1 MTPNK
6 SLNPTAPREFRGHNT
21 HCGFLG
27 HRIPGAFRDVRGN
40 GADMILISWV
50 LLTLGGEAGRLMPWY
65 DWRELWFASGPCW
78 SG

>member
-27 HRIPGAFRDVRGN
+27 HRIPGAFREVRAEWRGHKADLLGVVDVGGRG
-40 GADMILISWV
+40 G
-50 LLTLGGEAGRLMPWY
+50 
-65 DWRELWFASGPCW
+65 
-78 SG
+78 